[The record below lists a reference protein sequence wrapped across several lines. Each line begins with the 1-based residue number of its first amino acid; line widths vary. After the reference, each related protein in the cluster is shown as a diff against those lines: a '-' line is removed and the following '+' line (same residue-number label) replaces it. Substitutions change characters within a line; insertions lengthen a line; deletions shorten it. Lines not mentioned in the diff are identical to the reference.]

1 MGKSDN
7 KPELIFPPLISAHK
21 ISAIVNLF
29 SDGGWIDRTKSQAA
43 GEPRR
48 LAYME
53 LDHHKLDS
61 ITRPAADD
69 EG

>member
-1 MGKSDN
+1 MMMD
-7 KPELIFPPLISAHK
+7 
-21 ISAIVNLF
+21 
-29 SDGGWIDRTKSQAA
+29 DGGWSERTKSQAA

-61 ITRPAADD
+61 ITKPAADD
-69 EG
+69 IG

>member
-7 KPELIFPPLISAHK
+7 KLELIFPTLISAHK
-21 ISAIVNLF
+21 NSAIVNLF
-29 SDGGWIDRTKSQAA
+29 SDGGWIERTKSQAA

-53 LDHHKLDS
+53 LDHHKLNS
-61 ITRPAADD
+61 ITKPAADD
-69 EG
+69 IG